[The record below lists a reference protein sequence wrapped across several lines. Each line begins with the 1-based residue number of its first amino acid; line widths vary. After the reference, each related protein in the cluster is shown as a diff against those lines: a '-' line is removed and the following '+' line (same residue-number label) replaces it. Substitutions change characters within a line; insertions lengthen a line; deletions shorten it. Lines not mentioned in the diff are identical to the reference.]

1 MLTIMVMLPRLLLMT
16 AKHYL
21 VHAPVLLIYRNYSP
35 LNDNIW
41 IKKHKNISKKHLES
55 MRMGK

>member
-1 MLTIMVMLPRLLLMT
+1 MVMLPRLLLMT